1 MVESKVLLTPEELE
15 RFERLSAEADAIA
28 SERATLRLMIGM
40 HLSWEIPDCR
50 WLDEARRRLRRLCRR
65 KQTLDGQMA
74 GLVAR
79 ACIRTPAGRA
89 A

>member
-1 MVESKVLLTPEELE
+1 
-15 RFERLSAEADAIA
+15 
-28 SERATLRLMIGM
+28 MIGM

-65 KQTLDGQMA
+65 QQTLDGQMA

>member
-50 WLDEARRRLRRLCRR
+50 WLDEARGARIWE
-65 KQTLDGQMA
+65 LDSA
-74 GLVAR
+74 GAETRASVEYATAR
-79 ACIRTPAGRA
+79 
-89 A
+89 